1 MSNSLIKSFASDNH
15 AGIHPEILRAIIA
28 ANHGPALAYGA
39 DSYTAA
45 ALAKFQEHFG
55 PEIAVYFVFN
65 GTAANVLGL
74 NAVVQ
79 PYQAVIAT
87 ANAHINTD
95 ECGAPERFIG
105 CKLVAV
111 PTDDGKLSIDQ
122 IATCLDVW
130 DNEHHNQPKAVS
142 ITQST
147 ELGAVYTPAEIKA
160 LAVFAHERGMLLH
173 MDGARLA
180 NAAAGLNVGLN
191 DISGAAGVDILS
203 FGGAKNGLMLG
214 EAVVFFRPD
223 LAPDFKYLRKQGMQL
238 ASKMRFIAAQFETL
252 LSNDLWLRN
261 ARHAN
266 VMARLLAAELA
277 GIPQL
282 KITQPVEANAVF
294 VIIPPQFIP
303 LIQAEYYFYVWDE
316 TTSEVRLMTAFD
328 TTEQDVL
335 DLVRVIK
342 KIVQV
347 ALD

>member
-79 PYQAVIAT
+79 PYQAVIAA

-130 DNEHHNQPKAVS
+130 DNEHHNQPKVVS

-160 LAVFAHERGMLLH
+160 LAAFAHERGMLLH

-180 NAAAGLNVGLN
+180 NAAAGLDVGLN
-191 DISGAAGVDILS
+191 DISGAVGVDILS

-342 KIVQV
+342 KIVK
-347 ALD
+347 